1 MPESIKCTRHWKNVW
16 GKEIWKYDFEVTFSE
31 SQGVAATIYKVYRIY
46 VDRFG
51 VKWSSS
57 FGRGE
62 RVEIKIPANGSYI
75 YKSWVQC
82 SENSDLKRGK
92 SCCRIFGF

>member
-1 MPESIKCTRHWKNVW
+1 M
-16 GKEIWKYDFEVTFSE
+16 
-31 SQGVAATIYKVYRIY
+31 YRIY

-62 RVEIKIPANGSYI
+62 SVEIEIPANGSYI

-82 SENSDLKRGK
+82 SENSDLRGGK
-92 SCCRIFGF
+92 VIVEYSVSDPNGETFTGSVSSELAWPEN